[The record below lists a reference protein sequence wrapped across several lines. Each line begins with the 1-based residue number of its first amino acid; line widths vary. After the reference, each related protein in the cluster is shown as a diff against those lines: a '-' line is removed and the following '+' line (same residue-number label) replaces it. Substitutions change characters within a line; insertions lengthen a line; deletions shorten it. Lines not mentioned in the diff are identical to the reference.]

1 MGRKGKARLITF
13 IAYKRFTLK
22 TGDYYNNFLYENIRI
37 ISEYIAV
44 TS

>member
-22 TGDYYNNFLYENIRI
+22 TGE
-37 ISEYIAV
+37 
-44 TS
+44 

>member
-22 TGDYYNNFLYENIRI
+22 TGDYYNNLYMKIFVLYQ
-37 ISEYIAV
+37 SIAV